1 MEVRRPKAT
10 PRGVPQGTKSIMTT
24 STPSS
29 SAAHPHRDLRGR
41 RSAGAILYIRQYLQ
55 SPTQIGAVAPSSV
68 ALASRMLETVDFD
81 RSTAIV
87 EFGPGPGNVTSLL
100 LPRLQARTKFFAIE
114 ANGQMCE
121 AFRAKFPGVRLH
133 EGSAADVGSFCE
145 SEGLPAVESVDAV
158 VSGLPWASFSEGLQ
172 RSILEAVLRVLKPG
186 GQMVTFAYNF
196 GTFLPAGRRFSR
208 TLPKYFARVDR
219 SQSVLWNV
227 PPAFVYRCIK

>member
-1 MEVRRPKAT
+1 
-10 PRGVPQGTKSIMTT
+10 MTT
-24 STPSS
+24 STPP
-29 SAAHPHRDLRGR
+29 SASPPQRDRRGR
-41 RSAGAILYIRQYLQ
+41 RAGGAILYIRQYLQ
-55 SPTQIGAVAPSSV
+55 SPTQIGAVAPSSD
-68 ALASRMLETVDFD
+68 ALALRMLETVDFD

-100 LPRLQARTKFFAIE
+100 VPKLKSGTRFFAIE
-114 ANGQMCE
+114 ANGQMCSV
-121 AFRAKFPGVRLH
+121 FRSKFPGVRLH

-145 SEGLPAVESVDAV
+145 REGLPAAGSVDAI

-172 RSILEAVLRVLKPG
+172 QSILEAALRVLKPG

-208 TLPKYFARVDR
+208 TLPKYFSRVDR
-219 SQSVLWNV
+219 SRSVLWNV

>member
-1 MEVRRPKAT
+1 
-10 PRGVPQGTKSIMTT
+10 MTT
-24 STPSS
+24 STPP
-29 SAAHPHRDLRGR
+29 SASPPQRDRRGR
-41 RSAGAILYIRQYLQ
+41 RAGGAILYIRQYLQ
-55 SPTQIGAVAPSSV
+55 SPTQIGAVAPSSD

-100 LPRLQARTKFFAIE
+100 VPKLKSGTRFFAIE
-114 ANGQMCE
+114 ANGQMCSV
-121 AFRAKFPGVRLH
+121 FRSKFPGVRLH

-145 SEGLPAVESVDAV
+145 REGLPAAGSVDAI

-172 RSILEAVLRVLKPG
+172 QSILEAALRVLKPG

-208 TLPKYFARVDR
+208 TLPKYFSRVDR
-219 SQSVLWNV
+219 SRSVLWNV

>member
-1 MEVRRPKAT
+1 VAAS
-10 PRGVPQGTKSIMTT
+10 RGTPQGLKRIMTT
-24 STPSS
+24 STHPS
-29 SAAHPHRDLRGR
+29 APAQRNRQGR
-41 RSAGAILYIRQYLQ
+41 RTGGAILYIRQYLQ
-55 SPTQIGAVAPSSV
+55 SPTQIGAVAPSSD

-100 LPRLQARTKFFAIE
+100 LPRLNSGTTFFAIE

-121 AFRAKFPGVRLH
+121 AFRTKFPGVRLH
-133 EGSAADVGSFCE
+133 EGSAADVSSFCE
-145 SEGLPAVESVDAV
+145 LEGLPAAESVDAV

-172 RSILEAVLRVLKPG
+172 QSILEAVLRVLKPG

-208 TLPKYFARVDR
+208 TLPKYFSRVDR
-219 SQSVLWNV
+219 SRSVLWNV

>member
-1 MEVRRPKAT
+1 
-10 PRGVPQGTKSIMTT
+10 MTT
-24 STPSS
+24 STPP
-29 SAAHPHRDLRGR
+29 SASPPQRDRRGR
-41 RSAGAILYIRQYLQ
+41 RAGGAILYIRQYLQ
-55 SPTQIGAVAPSSV
+55 SPTQIGAVAPSSD

-100 LPRLQARTKFFAIE
+100 VPKLKSGTRFFAIE
-114 ANGQMCE
+114 ANGRMCQ
-121 AFRAKFPGVRLH
+121 AFRAKFPGVPLH
-133 EGSAADVGSFCE
+133 EGSAADVSSFCAR
-145 SEGLPAVESVDAV
+145 EGLPPAESVDAV

-172 RSILEAVLRVLKPG
+172 QSILEAVMRVLKPG

-208 TLPKYFARVDR
+208 TLPKYFSRVER
-219 SQSVLWNV
+219 SRSVLWNV